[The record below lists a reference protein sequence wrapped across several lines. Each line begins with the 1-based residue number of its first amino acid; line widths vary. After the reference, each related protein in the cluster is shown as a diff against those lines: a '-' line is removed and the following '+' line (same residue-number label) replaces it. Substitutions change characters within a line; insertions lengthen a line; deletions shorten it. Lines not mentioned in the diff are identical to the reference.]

1 MTAIPIEEKSLIRKE
16 QEIARKFLFNDTW
29 IYVAWGS
36 INFLIWLSLW
46 PLAIMDILPLWL
58 ILIIACLNACLAY
71 LPSHEAQHGNIIKRN
86 SKHFWINELIGY
98 ISVIP
103 LLSGYRILQET
114 HMLHHKYTNH
124 PNKDPD
130 INFKSKN
137 FLHALWVNGVITRQ
151 AKSGYDLSNEFYEK
165 NISKRAIYEHLYF
178 YWFHWIVM
186 ITLALTGYGLIALCV
201 WWIPRMVGTAYLQIT
216 LGWLP
221 HRPMEKQGR
230 YKDTRGWKAA
240 TGTILTQGME
250 YHIIHHLYPS
260 IPLHKTPTAFRE
272 MRPILEQKK
281 CVLDGGI

>member
-1 MTAIPIEEKSLIRKE
+1 MTVIPIEEKSLIRKE

-29 IYVAWGS
+29 IYVVWGS
-36 INFLIWLSLW
+36 INFLVWLSLW
-46 PLAIMDILPLWL
+46 PLAIMEVLPLWL

-98 ISVIP
+98 ISVVP

-124 PNKDPD
+124 PEKDPD
-130 INFKSKN
+130 IMFKSKN
-137 FLHALWVNGVITRQ
+137 FLHALWVNGVLTRQ
-151 AKSGYDLSNEFYEK
+151 AKNSYDLSNKFYEK
-165 NISKRAIYEHLYF
+165 NISKRAISEHLYF
-178 YWFHWIVM
+178 YWFHWVVLIS
-186 ITLALTGYGLIALCV
+186 LAWTGYGLVALCI

-230 YKDTRGWKAA
+230 YKDTRGWKAT

-260 IPLHKTPTAFRE
+260 IPLHKTPAAFRE

>member
-1 MTAIPIEEKSLIRKE
+1 MTVIPIEEKSLIRKE

-29 IYVAWGS
+29 IYVVWGS
-36 INFLIWLSLW
+36 INFLVWLSLW
-46 PLAIMDILPLWL
+46 PLAIMEVLPLWL

-98 ISVIP
+98 ISVVP

-124 PNKDPD
+124 PEKDPD
-130 INFKSKN
+130 IMFKSKN
-137 FLHALWVNGVITRQ
+137 FLHALWVNGVLTRQ
-151 AKSGYDLSNEFYEK
+151 AKNSYDLSNKFYEK
-165 NISKRAIYEHLYF
+165 NISKRAISEHLYF
-178 YWFHWIVM
+178 YWFHWVVLIS
-186 ITLALTGYGLIALCV
+186 LAWTGYGLVALCI

-230 YKDTRGWKAA
+230 YKDTRGWKAT

-260 IPLHKTPTAFRE
+260 IPLHKTPAAFRE
-272 MRPILEQKK
+272 MRSILEQKK

>member
-1 MTAIPIEEKSLIRKE
+1 MTAIPLEEKSLIRKE

-46 PLAIMDILPLWL
+46 PLAIMDVLPLWL

-86 SKHFWINELIGY
+86 SQHFWINELIGY

-103 LLSGYRILQET
+103 LLTGYRILQET

-124 PNKDPD
+124 PEKDPD
-130 INFKSKN
+130 IMFKSNN
-137 FLHALWVNGVITRQ
+137 FLHALWINGVITRQ
-151 AKSGYDLSNEFYEK
+151 AKNSYDLSNEFYEK
-165 NISKRAIYEHLYF
+165 NISKRAISEHLYF
-178 YWFHWIVM
+178 YWFHWVVM
-186 ITLALTGYGLIALCV
+186 IALAWTGYGLVALCV
-201 WWIPRMVGTAYLQIT
+201 WWIPRMIGTAYLQIT

-230 YKDTRGWKAA
+230 YKDTRGWKAT

-260 IPLHKTPTAFRE
+260 IPLHKTPVAFRE

>member
-1 MTAIPIEEKSLIRKE
+1 MTVIPIEEKSLIRKE

-29 IYVAWGS
+29 IYVVWGS
-36 INFLIWLSLW
+36 INFLVWLSLW
-46 PLAIMDILPLWL
+46 PLAIMEVLPLWL

-124 PNKDPD
+124 PEKDPD
-130 INFKSKN
+130 IMFKSKN
-137 FLHALWVNGVITRQ
+137 FLHALWVNGVLTRQ
-151 AKSGYDLSNEFYEK
+151 AKNSYDLSNKFYEK
-165 NISKRAIYEHLYF
+165 NISKRAISEHLYF
-178 YWFHWIVM
+178 YWFHWVVLIS
-186 ITLALTGYGLIALCV
+186 LAWTGYGLVALCI

-230 YKDTRGWKAA
+230 YKDTRGWKAT

-260 IPLHKTPTAFRE
+260 IPLHKTPAAFRE
-272 MRPILEQKK
+272 MRSILEQKK